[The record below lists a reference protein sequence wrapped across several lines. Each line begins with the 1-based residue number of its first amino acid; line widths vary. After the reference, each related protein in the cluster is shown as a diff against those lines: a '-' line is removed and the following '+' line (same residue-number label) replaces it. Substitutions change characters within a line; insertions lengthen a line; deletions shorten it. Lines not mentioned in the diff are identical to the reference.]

1 MSRIRSEFLEWQKE
15 KLGTAFIEDEQF
27 FLRKY
32 GTHITPL
39 CKDLFKELLEIDA
52 RLARI
57 ESRKSQEVDHA
68 C

>member
-15 KLGTAFIEDEQF
+15 KLGTAFIDDEVF

-52 RLARI
+52 RLAVLEARNGQQD
-57 ESRKSQEVDHA
+57 EE
-68 C
+68 

>member
-15 KLGTAFIEDEQF
+15 KLGTAFIDDEQF

-52 RLARI
+52 RLAVLEKRSVCQKD
-57 ESRKSQEVDHA
+57 E
-68 C
+68 